1 MADEDL
7 TIGKDQ
13 FAKLMKVNE
22 KEAEKVNLII
32 TKTEITTN

>member
-22 KEAEKVNLII
+22 KEAEKVRI
-32 TKTEITTN
+32 